1 MIDFAG
7 YSDRKA
13 LEDLWQSVFLED
25 SEITEYFF
33 ENIFGDT
40 ITPVIRVDGEIA
52 SALFLLDCTI
62 GDYKGKCV
70 YCAMTN
76 YSHRGKGY
84 MKTLLDFSYNFCCEN
99 GFDFLFLVPA
109 EKSLFDYY
117 EKCGFK
123 NFGLRRSHTFDGTT
137 PEIKEKINFDCEFKF
152 SEEIVEYWKNSCVHY
167 GGKVEN
173 FGLVFDDDNVIIRN
187 ANCNYQNIPEEYKKV
202 DIIIQGNID
211 FGEDEHPAMIRT
223 ENKDIEKLC
232 CYVGITLE

>member
-13 LEDLWQSVFLED
+13 LCDLWQSVFLED

-40 ITPVIRVDGEIA
+40 NTPVIRVDGEIA

-84 MKTLLDFSYNFCCEN
+84 MKTLLDYSYDFCCDN

-117 EKCGFK
+117 KKCGFK
-123 NFGLRRSHTFDGTT
+123 DFGLRRSHTFDGTT

-152 SEEIVEYWKNSCVHY
+152 SSDIVEYWKNSCIHY
-167 GGKVEN
+167 GGEVTD

-187 ANCNYQNIPEEYKKV
+187 AKCEFENIPQEYKKN
-202 DIIIQGNID
+202 DIIIQGDIN
-211 FGEDEHPAMIRT
+211 FGEDESPAMIRT
-223 ENKDIEKLC
+223 ENKDIENLC

>member
-13 LEDLWQSVFLED
+13 LENLWQSVFLED
-25 SEITEYFF
+25 EEITEYFF

-40 ITPVIRVDGEIA
+40 ITPIIRVDGEIA

-84 MKTLLDFSYNFCCEN
+84 MKTLLDYSYDFCRDN

-117 EKCGFK
+117 KKCGFE
-123 NFGLRRSHTFDGTT
+123 NFGLRRSHIFDGTT

-152 SEEIVEYWKNSCVHY
+152 NEEINTYWKNSCVHY

-187 ANCNYQNIPEEYKKV
+187 ANGNFENIPEEYKKV
-202 DIIIQGNID
+202 DTIIQGNID

-223 ENKDIEKLC
+223 ENKDIENLC
-232 CYVGITLE
+232 CFVGITLE